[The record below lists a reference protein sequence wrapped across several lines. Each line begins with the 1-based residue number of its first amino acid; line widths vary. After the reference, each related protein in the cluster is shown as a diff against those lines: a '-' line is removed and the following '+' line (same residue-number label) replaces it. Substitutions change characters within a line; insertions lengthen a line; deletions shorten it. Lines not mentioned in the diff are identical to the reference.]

1 MKRLLTLILVAML
14 SMSCTEREWLL
25 MNGTDSSSYISATV
39 TGTLYNCINERFTS
53 DSGQFND
60 YYHPEFTMHD
70 DGTFDF
76 NLKRKLSSKN
86 GHDIWL
92 YFEWENLDGKI
103 TLDKV
108 YSLKVV
114 GDSRARITSS
124 IVHADTLKEKTKEYN
139 STSGW
144 IVFTSKRVYSGGMLY
159 TGEFCFE
166 AEAEDGTKVS
176 VTNGHIIDCR
186 ICIADDYGCVAK

>member
-1 MKRLLTLILVAML
+1 MKRFLALIFVAML
-14 SMSCTEREWLL
+14 SISCTEREWYLSR
-25 MNGTDSSSYISATV
+25 GIDSSSYISATI
-39 TGTLYNCINERFTS
+39 TGSFYNYNNERFTS
-53 DSGQFND
+53 DSGQFNS

-76 NLKRKLSSKN
+76 TLKRKLSSKK

-92 YFEWENLDGKI
+92 NFKWENIDGEI
-103 TLDKV
+103 ALDKV

-114 GDSRARITSS
+114 GESRASITLNLPS
-124 IVHADTLKEKTKEYN
+124 VDPYEQKTKEYN

-166 AEAEDGTKVS
+166 AEAEDGQKVS
-176 VTNGHIIDCR
+176 VTNGKIIDCR